1 MNDEIKK
8 TAIEFLEY
16 VMLENG
22 VINERFSKEDKE
34 VVEEDWNNFIY
45 DKEGSQDSSN

>member
-1 MNDEIKK
+1 MNDEIKE

-22 VINERFSKEDKE
+22 VINERFSGEDRE
-34 VVEEDWNNFIY
+34 IVEEDWKNFIK
-45 DKEGSQDSSN
+45 DKN

>member
-22 VINERFSKEDKE
+22 VISEKFSKEDRE
-34 VVEEDWNNFIY
+34 VVEEDWENFIK
-45 DKEGSQDSSN
+45 DKN